1 MIQSSY
7 NFVVQTREFHV
18 DMLGLI
24 ESTLRFRNDNLQIP
38 LSASLFYK
46 GISVD
51 ACGLIRIEC
60 LSIVIKDTIEHLK
73 LNVSELVV

>member
-18 DMLGLI
+18 DVLGLI
-24 ESTLRFRNDNLQIP
+24 ESTLRFHNDNLQFP
-38 LSASLFYK
+38 LSASLFY
-46 GISVD
+46 ISVD